1 MGLRR
6 NLGILRRRTWT
17 IIAFGIV
24 VGALVG
30 AMVGGYSAVRSSTY
44 SANARVMLRLDDPA
58 QLLNPLAPPATP
70 TNAARD
76 VMAQL
81 DIVTSAEVA
90 KRAVARVPGATIA
103 GLRDAVSV
111 RRVGAD
117 ALIEITGTSASRIRA
132 ARIANAFARA
142 YVDVRLAA
150 TTGSLQQVKQSLDA
164 ALVSL
169 QARIEELD
177 RQARAKPSSAA
188 APAQLA
194 AAATQYQNLQ
204 DRQQELATTIGLQRG
219 PAVLVS
225 PASAA
230 DATTNS
236 SPVRNSVIGALIGL
250 VSGIIVAA
258 IRMSL
263 DERIRTSDEIGRATG
278 LPVLAELP
286 RDQRSKK
293 EPTRLAVLSSPRSA
307 LSEASRALRA
317 SIELRETEHRQPVLL
332 VTSAGTGEGKSLVSA
347 NLAAAYAL
355 AGYRTIL
362 VEGDMRSPRLS
373 TVFGTYRAPLVAS
386 GEAVNGL
393 SSLVRELMVPGAHR
407 PALEQAALLR
417 TAVDN
422 LLFLPAGPE
431 TSNPSE
437 LLDSPAMAVLLA
449 DLASVA
455 DIVIID
461 APPLLPVSDAAAL
474 ARWADSVLLVAAM
487 GESRRSTLRRARQ
500 MLAAHPRVLGVVA
513 NKMAAPRRYAPH
525 RRGAVAHAPVGLPS
539 LGVMRPLEIPTPEI
553 GCPDAKGNIW
563 IDLSEEPD
571 GDDPRVGVGALQVSG
586 WSR

>member
-6 NLGILRRRTWT
+6 NLEMLRRKTWT
-17 IIAFGIV
+17 VIAFCVV

-30 AMVGGYSAVRSSTY
+30 AMVGGFSGVRASTY

-58 QLLNPLAPPATP
+58 ELLNPLAAGATD
-70 TNAARD
+70 TSAARD
-76 VMAQL
+76 VTAQL
-81 DIVTSAEVA
+81 DVVKGAEVTRQA
-90 KRAVARVPGATIA
+90 AAHVPGITVAA
-103 GLRDAVSV
+103 LRDAVSV
-111 RRVGAD
+111 HRVGTD
-117 ALIEITGTSASRIRA
+117 ALIEITGTSPSRIRS
-132 ARIANAFARA
+132 ARIANAIARA
-142 YVDVRLAA
+142 YVDMRLAA
-150 TTGSLQQVKQSLDA
+150 TVASLQQVKQGVDTQLASLDA
-164 ALVSL
+164 
-169 QARIEELD
+169 RIGELD
-177 RQARAKPSSAA
+177 AQARAKPSSEA

-194 AAATQYQNLQ
+194 AAANQYQDLQ
-204 DRQQELATTIGLQRG
+204 GRQQDLETMIGLRRS

-225 PASAA
+225 PASAP
-230 DATTNS
+230 DATANS
-236 SPVRNSVIGALIGL
+236 RPVRSGLLGALIGL
-250 VSGIIVAA
+250 VVGIVVAA

-263 DERIRTSDEIGRATG
+263 DDRIRTSEEIGRVTG

-286 RDQRSKK
+286 RDQRAKK

-307 LSEASRALRA
+307 LSEASRLLRA
-317 SIELRETEHRQPVLL
+317 SIELREAEHRRPVLL
-332 VTSAGTGEGKSLVSA
+332 VTSAATGEGKSLVSA

-355 AGYRTIL
+355 AGYRTVL

-373 TVFGTYRAPLVAS
+373 TIFGTYRAPLVAS
-386 GEAVNGL
+386 GEAINGL

-431 TSNPSE
+431 TGSPSE
-437 LLDSPAMAVLLA
+437 LLDSPAMAILLA
-449 DLASVA
+449 DLANVA

-474 ARWADSVLLVAAM
+474 ARWSDSVLLVAAM

-500 MLAAHPRVLGVVA
+500 MLAVHPRVLGVVA
-513 NKMAAPRRYAPH
+513 NKMATSTRYAPH
-525 RRGAVAHAPVGLPS
+525 RRGSVAHAPVGAPS
-539 LGVMRPLEIPTPEI
+539 LAVMRPLPVPTPEI
-553 GCPDAKGNIW
+553 GCPDANGNVW

-571 GDDPRVGVGALQVSG
+571 RDDPRVGNGALEVSG
-586 WSR
+586 WRR